1 MGTLVVVSNNY
12 PIFKLFV
19 VVILYLRTLN
29 YVLSEFP
36 GINSEFLPG
45 KTLLMDLFFKSA
57 EGVVRYRRRMHFN
70 AVKSHFPSCCRVKKH
85 KIENMLY
92 FVLYLGPCDF

>member
-1 MGTLVVVSNNY
+1 MFFPYFLVLTQN
-12 PIFKLFV
+12 LW
-19 VVILYLRTLN
+19 
-29 YVLSEFP
+29 
-36 GINSEFLPG
+36 PG

-85 KIENMLY
+85 KTQNMLY
-92 FVLYLGPCDF
+92 FVLYLGPCNF